1 MRPSGPP
8 LRGRDIHIK
17 GVFWTLWYW
26 RCRTSQL
33 HWPVT
38 SKARERPMGCKN
50 LTGPG
55 CQHPSCC
62 QHYGLYPSDRPAP
75 CRRSVLISIH
85 PVRPSYFLHQRGV
98 VNVARFQ
105 DRWAMRRPLQRGTSI
120 RLSSTFFLC
129 MPVNRKKHTS
139 SLGAEEEENIVVPWN
154 DSLLTAV
161 YILPSKRYKGVIER
175 IQRLTW
181 HLRNKANKWSIR

>member
-50 LTGPG
+50 LTGPS
-55 CQHPSCC
+55 CQHLSCC
-62 QHYGLYPSDRPAP
+62 QHYGLYPSDRPGSLP
-75 CRRSVLISIH
+75 
-85 PVRPSYFLHQRGV
+85 PFRPSS
-98 VNVARFQ
+98 A
-105 DRWAMRRPLQRGTSI
+105 SI
-120 RLSSTFFLC
+120 RWDHHIFYISVGLWTLLGFKTGGQCEGLYSVERASDSAPRFFYVC
-129 MPVNRKKHTS
+129 Q
-139 SLGAEEEENIVVPWN
+139 
-154 DSLLTAV
+154 LTEKTRLFIGSWRGGKGKSEAITV
-161 YILPSKRYKGVIER
+161 FILP
-175 IQRLTW
+175 L
-181 HLRNKANKWSIR
+181 